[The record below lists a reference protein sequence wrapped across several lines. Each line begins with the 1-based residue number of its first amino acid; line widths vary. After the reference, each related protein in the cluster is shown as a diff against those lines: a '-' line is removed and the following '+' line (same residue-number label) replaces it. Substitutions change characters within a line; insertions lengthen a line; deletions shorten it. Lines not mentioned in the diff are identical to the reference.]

1 MANLARRAYS
11 AGPRKQQPSV
21 LYNTMWAA
29 GVIGVLGFGGL
40 YLTDASAGIHKYV
53 ITPAIH
59 LLDPEQAHDI
69 TIMAMKFRLSPRDR
83 KPDDDALKI
92 NIWGKD
98 ISNPIGMAA
107 GFDKN
112 CNATDS
118 LFDLGYGV
126 VEVGSITPEP
136 QSGNPKP
143 RLFRVEE
150 SEAVINRMGLN
161 NVGIDVCKDRLRS
174 RFWKHVINQ
183 SKTEK
188 QNATDIATSINRSG
202 IESKLLGIN
211 VSKNHSATEESYDD
225 FVKGIKELGSYADY
239 VVINVSCPNV
249 KNLGANSNT
258 DTLEQT
264 ICAAIEARDSLPD
277 GRRPPVVIKIGPDN
291 SDEQLHDIADVALK
305 YRVGGIITTNTT
317 RQRPGSLVGDEEK
330 IAETGGLSGAPLK
343 DLSLGTTRKMYKL
356 TGGQIPII
364 GCGGIR
370 NADDAIAYAKAGAS
384 FVQIYTTMIY
394 NGPGI
399 VREIKDGIVSKL
411 EGKRWKDII
420 GQDVKG

>member
-1 MANLARRAYS
+1 
-11 AGPRKQQPSV
+11 
-21 LYNTMWAA
+21 
-29 GVIGVLGFGGL
+29 
-40 YLTDASAGIHKYV
+40 
-53 ITPAIH
+53 
-59 LLDPEQAHDI
+59 
-69 TIMAMKFRLSPRDR
+69 
-83 KPDDDALKI
+83 
-92 NIWGKD
+92 
-98 ISNPIGMAA
+98 MAA

-112 CNATDS
+112 CNSTDS

-143 RLFRVEE
+143 RLSRVEE

-202 IESKLLGIN
+202 IESKLPGIN
-211 VSKNHSATEESYDD
+211 
-225 FVKGIKELGSYADY
+225 GIKELGSYADY
-239 VVINVSCPNV
+239 VVINASSPNV
-249 KNLGANSNT
+249 KNLGAKSNT

-277 GRRPPVVIKIGPDN
+277 GKRPPVVIKIGPDN
-291 SDEQLHDIADVALK
+291 SDEQLHDIANVALK

-343 DLSLGTTRKMYKL
+343 DLSLGTTRKIYKL

-364 GCGGIR
+364 GCGGIG
-370 NADDAIAYAKAGAS
+370 NADDVIAYA
-384 FVQIYTTMIY
+384 
-394 NGPGI
+394 
-399 VREIKDGIVSKL
+399 
-411 EGKRWKDII
+411 
-420 GQDVKG
+420 